1 MLLMAA
7 SQNKLLIA
15 QDRLIFLRQNCV
27 DTTTTIEFEI
37 CRGTSRFSSYEIEP
51 SRREDGEDKHQC
63 KEILEKPFVLVM
75 VLSKLIA

>member
-7 SQNKLLIA
+7 FQDKLLIA
-15 QDRLIFLRQNCV
+15 QDRLIFLRQNYV
-27 DTTTTIEFEI
+27 DTATT
-37 CRGTSRFSSYEIEP
+37 EIEP

-75 VLSKLIA
+75 DLSKLIA